1 MAVFVFGLGLAAYAV
16 HEIIPSGYKVPYPA
30 ADAERVN
37 EYLIKYN
44 PYRAWAMWPGKGKL
58 YKAAEPHG
66 ALLTTF
72 VNDVALESIKNKKG
86 MVNNSIIA
94 KENYT
99 ADEKFVGLTV
109 MYKVKGYNPEAG
121 DWFWAKYRPDGTA
134 EVSGKVKMC
143 IDCHSKAK
151 DNDFIMTSKVK

>member
-1 MAVFVFGLGLAAYAV
+1 MKKIFLYFTVAVFVLTLGLAANAV
-16 HEIIPSGYKVPYPA
+16 HEIIPSGYKVPFPA

-72 VNDVALESIKNKKG
+72 VNDVALVSILQIKG
-86 MVNNSIIA
+86 RR
-94 KENYT
+94 
-99 ADEKFVGLTV
+99 G
-109 MYKVKGYNPEAG
+109 
-121 DWFWAKYRPDGTA
+121 
-134 EVSGKVKMC
+134 
-143 IDCHSKAK
+143 
-151 DNDFIMTSKVK
+151 